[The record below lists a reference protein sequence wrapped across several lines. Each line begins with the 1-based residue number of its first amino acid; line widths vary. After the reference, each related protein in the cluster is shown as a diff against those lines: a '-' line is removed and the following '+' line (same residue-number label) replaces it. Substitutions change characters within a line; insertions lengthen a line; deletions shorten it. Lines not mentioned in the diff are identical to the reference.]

1 MQIKDQKT
9 IDQAAKSILELKK
22 CLKWVKTDKKF
33 AEKRLEAAKKE
44 VNFFNKR
51 IIQIQA
57 QIIDINNLSKN

>member
-1 MQIKDQKT
+1 MTKKPTDQV
-9 IDQAAKSILELKK
+9 AKSILELKK

-33 AEKRLEAAKKE
+33 AEERLETAKE
-44 VNFFNKR
+44 EINFFNKK